1 MPYATREI
9 QREYQRIWVAKN
21 RADYMTGKSCV
32 ICGSTQDL
40 EVDHID
46 PERKVSHRIWSW
58 SADRRSAELAK
69 CQILCVEHHKQK
81 TRAQRPIPEHGTV
94 SRYSSK
100 AHKCR
105 CELCRKAN
113 RERCAANR
121 AKQVEAIAEQ
131 AQLDLLQ
138 LADVAKLRPGN
149 PKRDAA

>member
-1 MPYATREI
+1 MAYATRSEQQKY
-9 QREYQRIWVAKN
+9 QREWCAKR
-21 RADYMTGKSCV
+21 RAAYLADKSCV
-32 ICGSTQDL
+32 VCGTTQSL

-46 PERKVSHRIWSW
+46 PEQKASHRIWTW
-58 SADRRSAELAK
+58 SDARRNAELAK
-69 CQILCVEHHKQK
+69 CQILCTTHHKEK

-113 RERCAANR
+113 RERCAINR
-121 AKQVEAIAEQ
+121 AKQVAAQQEQ
-131 AQLDLLQ
+131 AVRDLQ
-138 LADVAKLRPGN
+138 GLADIVEFQPRI